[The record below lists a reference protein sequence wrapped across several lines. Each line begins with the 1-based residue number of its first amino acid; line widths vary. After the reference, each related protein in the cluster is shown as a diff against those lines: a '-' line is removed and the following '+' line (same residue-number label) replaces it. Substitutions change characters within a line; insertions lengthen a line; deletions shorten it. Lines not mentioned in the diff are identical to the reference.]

1 MRLGVVLESMGLP
14 LRQGLPQAARL
25 GVGGVQVDAWGDL
38 SPDRLTDT
46 ARRELKNLLRT
57 YNQQLTALNLPF
69 RRGLDDPENQQARI
83 EYTRKALT
91 LAFDLGPR
99 VVIAQCPKLP
109 GEKEDERSNR
119 LREALA
125 DLGRHGDRVGS
136 VLALDIGLDPPE
148 AVAAYLDR
156 FDVGSLKVNYDPAN
170 LLVNGFDPVRGV
182 IPLHRHIAHTH
193 ARDARRSAV
202 SRGAQETALG
212 AGDIDW
218 LGFVASLTAVEYRG
232 WLTVERETATADRL
246 ADVERAVGFLR
257 RVLVPSG

>member
-25 GVGGVQVDAWGDL
+25 GVGGLQVDAWGDL
-38 SPDRLTDT
+38 APDRLTDT
-46 ARRELKNLLRT
+46 GRRELRNLLRT

-69 RRGLDDPENQQARI
+69 RRGLDDPEGQQARI
-83 EYTRKALT
+83 DYARKALS

-99 VVIAQCPKLP
+99 VVVVQCPKLP
-109 GEKEDERSNR
+109 SEKDPERANR

-125 DLGRHGDRVGS
+125 DLGRHGDRVGA
-136 VLALDIGLDPPE
+136 VLALEIGLDPPE

-170 LLVNGFDPVRGV
+170 LLVNGFDPVKGV
-182 IPLHRHIAHTH
+182 IPLHRYIAHTH
-193 ARDARRSAV
+193 ARDARRSTV

-212 AGDIDW
+212 AGDVDW
-218 LGFVASLTAVEYRG
+218 LSYVASLTAVEYRG
-232 WLTVERETATADRL
+232 WLTVEREAPAADRL
-246 ADVERAVGFLR
+246 ADVERAVAFLR
-257 RVLVPSG
+257 RMLVPAG